1 VTTEKDRSAHEYRES
16 STGRATRQ
24 PSKQSRI
31 WREVKSIGLI
41 IIIALFIR
49 STIIEAY
56 QVPTGSM
63 ENTILVGDFVLGNK
77 FIYGVRTPDWIG
89 IPFTEFGFHIPSWR
103 TPPLDSPEQGDVF
116 IFQYP
121 LHDRT
126 NYIKRLV
133 AEPGMTVEI
142 VDKVLYVDG
151 KRFNNSENTKFT
163 GRGVKPRH
171 WQDPNIFP
179 PGYGNKDNYG
189 PFHVPQTGDVYQLND
204 YPVELIKYLANQDG
218 RDFLFRSG
226 QLFIDGKPT
235 DEYVVE
241 QDYYFAMGDNRD
253 NSWDSRY
260 WGPVPEEN
268 ILGRGMITY
277 FSINKNVPLY
287 QFVKKIRWSRIG
299 HLVR

>member
-1 VTTEKDRSAHEYRES
+1 MDTRSRDSEYDHDSGQNEP
-16 STGRATRQ
+16 AEE
-24 PSKQSRI
+24 PSKQDRI
-31 WREVKSIGLI
+31 IREVKSIVLI
-41 IIIALFIR
+41 VLIALFVR

-77 FIYGVRTPDWIG
+77 FVYGIRTPDWLG
-89 IPFTEFGFHIPSWR
+89 IPFTDIGFHVPHWK
-103 TPPLDSPEQGDVF
+103 TPAFDQPEQGDVF
-116 IFQYP
+116 IFRYP
-121 LHDRT
+121 LDDRI

-133 AEPGMTVEI
+133 AEPGQSVEI
-142 VDKVLYVDG
+142 RNKVLYVDG
-151 KRFNNSENTKFT
+151 EPFDNSDNTKFAPD
-163 GRGVKPRH
+163 RARSPH
-171 WQDPNIFP
+171 WQDPSIFP

-189 PFHVPQTGDVYQLND
+189 PLHIPAEGDVYHFGEDNNEFIR
-204 YPVELIKYLANQDG
+204 YLIAQDG
-218 RDFLFRSG
+218 HRFDYRNG
-226 QLFIDGKPT
+226 QFYVDGEAVT
-235 DEYVVE
+235 SYTVE

-277 FSINKNVPLY
+277 FSIRKNVPLY
-287 QFVKKIRWSRIG
+287 RITEKVRWSRIG